1 MCPKVDEVEFVNNWM
16 MQTHGKANTAL
27 VMKFAKNSGSTV
39 DWWLDK
45 INPDTLAKTRIQF
58 WPDNEYTVH
67 QLNNGMHYYTGTL
80 EWWENYWRTRQ
91 RREEQ
96 QHRRSAGAE
105 GPELGQLQLCG
116 GEFL

>member
-1 MCPKVDEVEFVNNWM
+1 MVIPCLCLF
-16 MQTHGKANTAL
+16 TAL
-27 VMKFAKNSGSTV
+27 RTLAAEPPVNKKRTRTLFRKESGSSTNCMV
-39 DWWLDK
+39 GELLGE
-45 INPDTLAKTRIQF
+45 P
-58 WPDNEYTVH
+58 H
-67 QLNNGMHYYTGTL
+67 
-80 EWWENYWRTRQ
+80 Q

>member
-1 MCPKVDEVEFVNNWM
+1 MPKVDEVEFVNNWM

-80 EWWENYWRTRQ
+80 EWWSILHSTRT
-91 RREEQ
+91 
-96 QHRRSAGAE
+96 
-105 GPELGQLQLCG
+105 
-116 GEFL
+116 

>member
-1 MCPKVDEVEFVNNWM
+1 MPKVDEVEFVNNWM

-67 QLNNGMHYYTGTL
+67 QYRVRY
-80 EWWENYWRTRQ
+80 R
-91 RREEQ
+91 
-96 QHRRSAGAE
+96 
-105 GPELGQLQLCG
+105 
-116 GEFL
+116 